1 MDWFQYDN
9 GLRHERV
16 NHSRLMTKGLRRA
29 IMTCSRVKNIHNKK
43 RSYNWDKYKK
53 QRNFS
58 VKFLRRT
65 KLDYFNN
72 IDIKSFSDTKKLT
85 YYSPYP
91 LESSYPLES
100 LENLKVFRCF
110 QGV

>member
-1 MDWFQYDN
+1 
-9 GLRHERV
+9 
-16 NHSRLMTKGLRRA
+16 MTKGLRRA
-29 IMTCSRVKNIHNKK
+29 IMTCSRLKNIHNKK
-43 RSYNWDKYKK
+43 RSYDNWNKYKK

-91 LESSYPLES
+91 LESSHPLES
-100 LENLKVFRCF
+100 SENLKVFRCF